1 MRVRLLK
8 DLSDDSQYLLEGI
21 KNGSAEA
28 FELFYERYHA
38 FVYSVAFKVLQDPL
52 EAEDICHD
60 IFIEISHKAES
71 YNPKKGSVEAWLA
84 IRTRSRSID
93 LLRRKQKI
101 MTEELPEPNKAV
113 NLNPVEE
120 KVIQRLD
127 HQLVLSALNQLP
139 EAQRKAVYGSYFKE
153 FTHRDLAARL
163 KQPLGTVKSLV
174 RYGIK
179 NMRKQL
185 VQSRT
190 IEREGDE

>member
-8 DLSDDSQYLLEGI
+8 DFSDDSQYLLEGI
-21 KNGSAEA
+21 QNGSEEA

-38 FVYSVAFKVLQDPL
+38 FVYTVAFKVLQDQL

-60 IFIEISHKAES
+60 IFIEISNKAAT

-93 LLRRKQKI
+93 LLRKKKKVI
-101 MTEELPEPNKAV
+101 TEELSEPITV
-113 NLNPVEE
+113 TEFNPVEE
-120 KVIQRLD
+120 KVFQRID
-127 HQLVLSALNQLP
+127 QQLVLSALNQLP

-153 FTHRDLAARL
+153 FSHRDLAAKL

-185 VQSRT
+185 VQIKSD
-190 IEREGDE
+190 REGDE